1 MTVEKEVIRM
11 TTTPLDLTRQYSD
24 GEISRADLI
33 AALRAFPFAAR
44 EHIAPPFDDPA
55 VTTRNSFEEI
65 GTALACDFID
75 DDLYEEIADAVTEA
89 NGGRIP

>member
-1 MTVEKEVIRM
+1 M
-11 TTTPLDLTRQYSD
+11 TTNPTPLEMTQWYSA
-24 GEISRADLI
+24 GELSRAALV
-33 AALRAFPFAAR
+33 AALRAFPFVPR
-44 EHIAPPFDDPA
+44 EQAIPPFDDPP

-65 GTALACDFID
+65 NTALACDFID